1 MIIYLGL
8 PSPVISSD
16 PPESTTGSRI
26 AFFSVLLRMGFTYA
40 LLVTKEAVVS
50 YTALPTLPTEPA
62 VYFCC
67 TILRVAS
74 TGRYPA
80 SCPMKPG
87 LSSPAAFRHMQ
98 LRSFILLISYI
109 HLLYRSVCLLSN
121 VFCSQFILYID
132 SRYNTAIYPFL

>member
-8 PSPVISSD
+8 PLPAVSSD
-16 PPESTTGSRI
+16 PPESTAGSRI

-50 YTALPTLPTEPA
+50 YTALPTLPNQSA

-67 TILRVAS
+67 TVLRVTS

-80 SCPMKPG
+80 SCPTKPG
-87 LSSPAAFRHMQ
+87 LSSPAAFRHLQ
-98 LRSFILLISYI
+98 LRSFILLISS
-109 HLLYRSVCLLSN
+109 HCLTIISKYFVIVHEFLFFSIK
-121 VFCSQFILYID
+121 SQ
-132 SRYNTAIYPFL
+132 